1 MNLEGLNKIQQ
12 EAVQTTEGRVRVIAG
27 AGSGKT
33 RAIAFRYAYL
43 VNEVGIDPGN
53 ILCLTFT
60 NKAAREMKSRIA
72 ALVPAGMNNDFICTI
87 HGFCVK
93 FLREEIF
100 RLGYPKSFSII
111 DEEDMTSLAK
121 EVLTENGIDRKEA
134 TVRDLLEDVSRYKS
148 VNPYIEEC
156 ILPGA
161 GTTDEK
167 TGKEPAVQFV
177 LKQKKLLSL
186 DFSDLL
192 HFTYYILCT
201 FAAAREQWQSR
212 FQYVMVDEVQD
223 CTPGEWDIF
232 TILSDKYKN
241 LFIVGDPDQSIYEWR
256 GATPEVFVDYKAD
269 KDIIMAENYRST
281 SIILDAAN
289 SVITNNQMRV
299 KKDLYTKNPTG
310 CEIIHFHAPTE
321 KAESDWIA
329 KKIVELKRDGS
340 AYSDIAILYRASY
353 LSRSIEQALMN
364 RGVSYVIWGG
374 IRFFERKEIKD
385 AISYLRLIS
394 APEDDLSFKRI
405 CNVPSRKI
413 GKVAFQKIQDISRQC
428 GCSLYEALK
437 KGIEAGTFKEKSISG
452 FVELVEECRRR
463 QSGMAITDL
472 LDYVLNQ
479 SGLNDLYRT
488 DGDEERLENIDEL
501 VNSIKNYEE
510 ENKEDDVTLQKYLQ
524 DIALY
529 TNLDYQKDTDRVKL
543 MTIHQAKG
551 LEFPYVFVSGLSE
564 GIFPNPRS
572 IRENKERGLEEERR
586 LMYVAVTR
594 AEKALFLTES
604 EGYSSQANGAKVPSR
619 FIREIRQDLYVTEG
633 KMDASLWNG
642 TDAFLKR
649 EQSLLNSDMDNALK
663 TGDSVTHGHFGNGI
677 IVSVNDGYAV
687 VKFDDFGER
696 RVNVDVLNRGKATV
710 NHRVEDKPASV
721 PVPAPVPV
729 SAPVPLPEP
738 NTPAFF
744 EYVIRVECPQYTIR
758 KDIPVTELV
767 GNAEDWFRL
776 YETRPE
782 QVYKAEWGKPYDFVL
797 YQNGKPAAVVMLGD
811 RHTHNV
817 NVKYLIARMY
827 AKKLGLPYINFYT
840 QFPNTADYVA
850 RRLHH
855 FLGGAVSGR
864 FKSSAETNT
873 ESQRPVQPQ
882 PVRHYSEN
890 EVGNDGQGS
899 IGLMIVGVVCIV
911 AVLVWLFL

>member
-1 MNLEGLNKIQQ
+1 M
-12 EAVQTTEGRVRVIAG
+12 
-27 AGSGKT
+27 
-33 RAIAFRYAYL
+33 
-43 VNEVGIDPGN
+43 
-53 ILCLTFT
+53 
-60 NKAAREMKSRIA
+60 
-72 ALVPAGMNNDFICTI
+72 
-87 HGFCVK
+87 
-93 FLREEIF
+93 
-100 RLGYPKSFSII
+100 
-111 DEEDMTSLAK
+111 
-121 EVLTENGIDRKEA
+121 
-134 TVRDLLEDVSRYKS
+134 
-148 VNPYIEEC
+148 
-156 ILPGA
+156 
-161 GTTDEK
+161 
-167 TGKEPAVQFV
+167 
-177 LKQKKLLSL
+177 
-186 DFSDLL
+186 
-192 HFTYYILCT
+192 
-201 FAAAREQWQSR
+201 
-212 FQYVMVDEVQD
+212 
-223 CTPGEWDIF
+223 
-232 TILSDKYKN
+232 
-241 LFIVGDPDQSIYEWR
+241 
-256 GATPEVFVDYKAD
+256 
-269 KDIIMAENYRST
+269 
-281 SIILDAAN
+281 
-289 SVITNNQMRV
+289 
-299 KKDLYTKNPTG
+299 
-310 CEIIHFHAPTE
+310 
-321 KAESDWIA
+321 
-329 KKIVELKRDGS
+329 ELKRDGS

-488 DGDEERLENIDEL
+488 DGDEERLENIAEL

-663 TGDSVTHGHFGNGI
+663 TGYLVTHSHFGNGI

-696 RVNVDVLNRGKATV
+696 RVNVDVLNRGKATISP
-710 NHRVEDKPASV
+710 RVVDETV
-721 PVPAPVPV
+721 PV
-729 SAPVPLPEP
+729 PEP

-758 KDIPVTELV
+758 KDIPVTGLV
-767 GNAEDWFRL
+767 GNAEDRFRL

-782 QVYKAEWGKPYDFVL
+782 QVYKAEWGQSYDFVL

-873 ESQRPVQPQ
+873 ESQKPVQPQ

>member
-33 RAIAFRYAYL
+33 RAIAYRYAYL

-121 EVLTENGIDRKEA
+121 EVLTENGIDRKDA
-134 TVRDLLEDVSRYKS
+134 TVRDLLQAVSSYKTA
-148 VNPYIEEC
+148 NPYIEEC

-161 GTTDEK
+161 GTADEK
-167 TGKEPAVQFV
+167 TGKEPAVQFI

-192 HFTYYILCT
+192 HFTFYILST

-299 KKDLYTKNPTG
+299 KKALYTKNPTG

-437 KGIEAGTFKEKSISG
+437 KGIDAGTFKEKSISG
-452 FVELVEECRRR
+452 FVELVEECQRR
-463 QSGMAITDL
+463 QSEMTITNL
-472 LDYVLNQ
+472 LDYVLNR

-488 DGDEERLENIDEL
+488 DGDEERLENIAEL

-604 EGYSSQANGAKVPSR
+604 EGYGSQANGAKVPSR

-649 EQSLLNSDMDNALK
+649 EQSLLNSDMDDALK
-663 TGDSVTHGHFGNGI
+663 TGYLVTHGHFGNGI

-696 RVNVDVLNRGKATV
+696 RVNVDVLNRGKATISP
-710 NHRVEDKPASV
+710 RVVDETV
-721 PVPAPVPV
+721 PV
-729 SAPVPLPEP
+729 PEP

-744 EYVIRVECPQYTIR
+744 EYVIRVECPQYAIR

-767 GNAEDWFRL
+767 GNAEDRFRL

-782 QVYKAEWGKPYDFVL
+782 QVYKAEWGQPYNFVL
-797 YQNGKPAAVVMLGD
+797 YQNGKPTAVVMLGD
-811 RHTHNV
+811 RHSHDV

-850 RRLHH
+850 RRLQY
-855 FLGGAVSGR
+855 FFDGGVSGR
-864 FKSSAETNT
+864 FSSLVQRNT
-873 ESQRPVQPQ
+873 GYERPAQPQ
-882 PVRHYSEN
+882 SVRYYSE
-890 EVGNDGQGS
+890 EDLRNDWQGS

-911 AVLVWLFL
+911 AVLIWLFL

>member
-33 RAIAFRYAYL
+33 RAIAYRYAYL
-43 VNEVGIDPGN
+43 VNEIGIDPGN

-134 TVRDLLEDVSRYKS
+134 TVRNLLQAVNSYKS

-156 ILPGA
+156 ILPA
-161 GTTDEK
+161 AVTTDEK
-167 TGKEPAVQFV
+167 TGKDPAVQFI

-192 HFTYYILCT
+192 HFTFYILST

-232 TILSDKYKN
+232 NILSDKYKN

-289 SVITNNQMRV
+289 SVIVNNQMRV
-299 KKDLYTKNPTG
+299 KKDLYTKNPAG

-340 AYSDIAILYRASY
+340 TYSDIAILYRASY

-394 APEDDLSFKRI
+394 SPEDDLSFKRI

-413 GKVAFQKIQDISRQC
+413 GKVAFQKIQDVSRQC

-437 KGIEAGTFKEKSISG
+437 KRIEDGTFKEKSISG
-452 FVELVEECRRR
+452 FVELVEECRRM
-463 QSGMAITDL
+463 QSGMSIIDL
-472 LDYVLNQ
+472 LDYVLNR

-488 DGDEERLENIDEL
+488 DGDEERLENIAEL

-572 IRENKERGLEEERR
+572 IRENKERGREEERR

-633 KMDASLWNG
+633 KMDSSLWNG

-663 TGDSVTHGHFGNGI
+663 TGDAVTHGHFGNGI

-696 RVNVDVLNRGKATV
+696 RVNVDVLNRRKATV
-710 NHRVEDKPASV
+710 SNHVEDE
-721 PVPAPVPV
+721 PAPVPV
-729 SAPVPLPEP
+729 PVPIPEP

-767 GNAEDWFRL
+767 GNAEDRFRL

-782 QVYKAEWGKPYDFVL
+782 QVYKAEWGQPYDFVL

-811 RHTHNV
+811 RHSHNI

-855 FLGGAVSGR
+855 FLGGEVSGR
-864 FKSSAETNT
+864 FSSSDQTNT
-873 ESQRPVQPQ
+873 GYKRPAQPQ

-890 EVGNDGQGS
+890 EDELGPL
-899 IGLMIVGVVCIV
+899 IGLAAFIVTLLICF
-911 AVLVWLFL
+911 FL

>member
-33 RAIAFRYAYL
+33 RAIAYRYAYL

-72 ALVPAGMNNDFICTI
+72 ALVPAGTNNDFICTI

-134 TVRDLLEDVSRYKS
+134 TVRDLLEAVSSYKS

-192 HFTYYILCT
+192 HFTYYILNT

-269 KDIIMAENYRST
+269 KNIIMAENYRST

-310 CEIIHFHAPTE
+310 CEIIHFHALTE

-364 RGVSYVIWGG
+364 RAVSYVIWGG

-488 DGDEERLENIDEL
+488 DGDEERLENIAEL

-510 ENKEDDVTLQKYLQ
+510 ENKENDVTLQKYLQ

-604 EGYSSQANGAKVPSR
+604 EGYGSQANGAKVPSR

-649 EQSLLNSDMDNALK
+649 EQSLLNSDMDDALK
-663 TGDSVTHGHFGNGI
+663 TGYLVTHSHFGNGI

-696 RVNVDVLNRGKATV
+696 RVNVDVLNRGKATISP
-710 NHRVEDKPASV
+710 RVVDETV
-721 PVPAPVPV
+721 PV
-729 SAPVPLPEP
+729 PEP

-767 GNAEDWFRL
+767 GNAEDRFRL

-782 QVYKAEWGKPYDFVL
+782 QVYKAEWGQPYNFVL
-797 YQNGKPAAVVMLGD
+797 YQNGKPTAVVMLGD
-811 RHTHNV
+811 RHSHDV

-850 RRLHH
+850 RRLQY
-855 FLGGAVSGR
+855 FFDGGVSGR
-864 FKSSAETNT
+864 FSSLVQRNT
-873 ESQRPVQPQ
+873 GYERPAQPQ
-882 PVRHYSEN
+882 SVRYYSE
-890 EVGNDGQGS
+890 EDLRNDWQGS

-911 AVLVWLFL
+911 AVLIWLFL

>member
-1 MNLEGLNKIQQ
+1 M
-12 EAVQTTEGRVRVIAG
+12 
-27 AGSGKT
+27 
-33 RAIAFRYAYL
+33 
-43 VNEVGIDPGN
+43 
-53 ILCLTFT
+53 
-60 NKAAREMKSRIA
+60 
-72 ALVPAGMNNDFICTI
+72 
-87 HGFCVK
+87 
-93 FLREEIF
+93 
-100 RLGYPKSFSII
+100 
-111 DEEDMTSLAK
+111 
-121 EVLTENGIDRKEA
+121 
-134 TVRDLLEDVSRYKS
+134 
-148 VNPYIEEC
+148 
-156 ILPGA
+156 
-161 GTTDEK
+161 
-167 TGKEPAVQFV
+167 
-177 LKQKKLLSL
+177 
-186 DFSDLL
+186 
-192 HFTYYILCT
+192 
-201 FAAAREQWQSR
+201 
-212 FQYVMVDEVQD
+212 
-223 CTPGEWDIF
+223 
-232 TILSDKYKN
+232 
-241 LFIVGDPDQSIYEWR
+241 GDPDQSIYEWR

-269 KDIIMAENYRST
+269 NDIIMAENYRST

-299 KKDLYTKNPTG
+299 KKDLYTKNPAG

-405 CNVPSRKI
+405 CNVPFRKI

-428 GCSLYEALK
+428 GCSLYDALK
-437 KGIEAGTFKEKSISG
+437 KGIETVTFKEKSISG

-463 QSGMAITDL
+463 QSGMTITDL
-472 LDYVLNQ
+472 LDYVLNR

-488 DGDEERLENIDEL
+488 DGDEERLENIAEL

-510 ENKEDDVTLQKYLQ
+510 ENKEDDVILQKYLQ

-564 GIFPNPRS
+564 EIFPNPRS

-604 EGYSSQANGAKVPSR
+604 EGYGSQANGAKVPSR

-649 EQSLLNSDMDNALK
+649 EQSLLNSDMDDALK
-663 TGDSVTHGHFGNGI
+663 TGYLVTHSHFGNGI

-696 RVNVDVLNRGKATV
+696 RVNVDVLNRGKATISP
-710 NHRVEDKPASV
+710 RVVDETV
-721 PVPAPVPV
+721 PEPAPVPIPELG
-729 SAPVPLPEP
+729 PVPEP

-744 EYVIRVECPQYTIR
+744 EYVIRVECPQYAIR
-758 KDIPVTELV
+758 KDIPVTDLV
-767 GNAEDWFRL
+767 GNAEDRFRL

-782 QVYKAEWGKPYDFVL
+782 QVYKAEWGQPYNFVL

-811 RHTHNV
+811 RHSHDV

-827 AKKLGLPYINFYT
+827 AKKLSLPYINFYT

-850 RRLHH
+850 RRLHY
-855 FLGGAVSGR
+855 FFDGGVSGR
-864 FKSSAETNT
+864 FSSLVQRNT
-873 ESQRPVQPQ
+873 GYERPAQT
-882 PVRHYSEN
+882 VRHYSEN

-899 IGLMIVGVVCIV
+899 IGLLVVGVVCIV
-911 AVLVWLFL
+911 AVIIWLFL